1 MSQRG
6 SKRERGGPVVSCGP
20 GHIVGLCLGSGGG
33 VCVSGSQGAGAGTA
47 PSECQLTAHVHV
59 SSEPVLFQES
69 PGRAFLDKSLN
80 HDYAHSVSAWRTSPN
95 LVTSSTYL

>member
-1 MSQRG
+1 M
-6 SKRERGGPVVSCGP
+6 
-20 GHIVGLCLGSGGG
+20 
-33 VCVSGSQGAGAGTA
+33 CVSGSQGAGAGTA
-47 PSECQLTAHVHV
+47 LSECQLTAHVHV